1 MLQVLPNFSVL
12 AAPED
17 PAHATDVKAND
28 IEAIVKLARR
38 SFDVVIVDMPR
49 ALDTVSLRA
58 FDCADTIF
66 PVMQLTLPFFRDAK
80 RLLDVFRSL
89 DYPRSKV
96 QFIVNRERG
105 GAMSLDD
112 LEKAIG
118 QSVFRTVPNS
128 YGPVAE
134 SVNLGVPVVK
144 AQRGNA
150 VSKVLLE
157 IARELMP
164 AEQPAAAGGWLA
176 RVFTAR

>member
-1 MLQVLPNFSVL
+1 
-12 AAPED
+12 
-17 PAHATDVKAND
+17 
-28 IEAIVKLARR
+28 
-38 SFDVVIVDMPR
+38 
-49 ALDTVSLRA
+49 
-58 FDCADTIF
+58 
-66 PVMQLTLPFFRDAK
+66 
-80 RLLDVFRSL
+80 
-89 DYPRSKV
+89 
-96 QFIVNRERG
+96 
-105 GAMSLDD
+105 MSLDD

-118 QSVFRTVPNS
+118 QPVFRTVPNS

-157 IARELMP
+157 IAHELMP